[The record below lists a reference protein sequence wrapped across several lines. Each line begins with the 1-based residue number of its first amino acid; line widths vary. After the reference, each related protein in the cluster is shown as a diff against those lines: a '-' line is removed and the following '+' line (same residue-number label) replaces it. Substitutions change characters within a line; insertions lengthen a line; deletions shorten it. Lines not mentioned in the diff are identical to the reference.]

1 MHKENSSP
9 DHCSIGYP
17 KTIIFELSFI
27 FTSGKQAMAL
37 SSGSTSDNSGKRN
50 SITKYHKLT
59 AKHRE
64 QAKAKAHVSGAIRDI
79 IQPPP
84 SHPSGCY

>member
-1 MHKENSSP
+1 
-9 DHCSIGYP
+9 
-17 KTIIFELSFI
+17 
-27 FTSGKQAMAL
+27 MAL
-37 SSGSTSDNSGKRN
+37 SLGSTSDNSGKRN

-64 QAKAKAHVSGAIRDI
+64 QAKAKAHVSGAICDI

-84 SHPSGCY
+84 GRPSGCY

>member
-1 MHKENSSP
+1 
-9 DHCSIGYP
+9 
-17 KTIIFELSFI
+17 
-27 FTSGKQAMAL
+27 MAL
-37 SSGSTSDNSGKRN
+37 SVGSTSDNSGKRS
-50 SITKYHKLT
+50 SITKYNKLT

-84 SHPSGCY
+84 GRPSGRY